1 MKMANYEDFKK
12 KAKET
17 LETIADVS
25 VEAYK
30 IAEEKA
36 KVIARRTKL
45 NADIAHEKALI
56 RHLKSDIGNKYYE
69 MHKDD
74 PEDALKKDCAD
85 ITDAIARID
94 ANKKEIE
101 DLKKG
106 GSSCGC
112 DEDQESDAGDE
123 ECCSDDTDCC
133 ADAKSESDADE
144 GPENPGE

>member
-1 MKMANYEDFKK
+1 MANYEDFKK

-69 MHKDD
+69 LHKDD
-74 PEDALKKDCAD
+74 PEIALKKDCD
-85 ITDAIARID
+85 GITDALARID
-94 ANKKEIE
+94 ASKKEIE
-101 DLKKG
+101 ELKKG
-106 GSSCGC
+106 GATCSC
-112 DEDQESDAGDE
+112 DECDAEAESAADE
-123 ECCSDDTDCC
+123 ECC
-133 ADAKSESDADE
+133 ADADVEADSEPAPE
-144 GPENPGE
+144 ERTENPE